1 MIKVSSKNP
10 YFKLNLLYKETFVLK
25 KPLIQAQFSP
35 FFKNYM
41 YLRRIFDFEKLV
53 CPPDPSEAF
62 YLTTLQEKVSLTT
75 LCIDGWGLVVYHFV
89 RDTLT
94 NLFKKFK
101 KIL

>member
-1 MIKVSSKNP
+1 
-10 YFKLNLLYKETFVLK
+10 
-25 KPLIQAQFSP
+25 
-35 FFKNYM
+35 M
-41 YLRRIFDFEKLV
+41 YLRRIFDIEKLV

-62 YLTTLQEKVSLTT
+62 YLTTLQAKVSLTT
-75 LCIDGWGLVVYHFV
+75 LCIDGWVLVVYHFV